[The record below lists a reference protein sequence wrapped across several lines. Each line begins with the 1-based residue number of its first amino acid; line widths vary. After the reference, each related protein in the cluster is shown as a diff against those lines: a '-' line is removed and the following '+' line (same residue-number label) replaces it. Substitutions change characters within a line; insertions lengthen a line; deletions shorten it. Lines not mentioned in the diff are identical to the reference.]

1 MSSTQPMTRFPESIR
16 DKAGQ
21 ADPNWLREQRRHA
34 WELQQAGGLPSRAV
48 HRWRYTDPKLLDPGE
63 RRVFDS
69 QPLRDAGALEGNNA
83 AVEIQRTLEGDAT
96 FRLSREARDAGVLV
110 ADLAT
115 AAHER
120 TEVKRWLGQLVDAE
134 DSVFSAM
141 NAMLWSAG
149 LFLRVPAGANVSLP
163 IRMVV
168 DLDQADGVCFTRSL
182 IFIGENANVTLVD
195 EVNQGS
201 DEGRGLMLHRALELV
216 IGSGAQVRLS
226 SLQDAP
232 RDMTSYNVAKA
243 RIERDADLSYTFG
256 SFGGGIS
263 KSDFTSDLVE
273 RGARVDASGFVF
285 GRERQSFDHHV
296 VQRHEAGETTS
307 KLDVRVALDDRAR
320 SAATGLLW
328 IGPDGAGAEAYQEN
342 HNLLLS
348 ERANANSLPELEIL
362 TDDVRASHGATGG
375 PVDPEQLYY
384 LMTRGLTPREA
395 EAVVVAGFFEPLLS
409 RIPDERVEKHGR
421 ALVQDR
427 LVV

>member
-1 MSSTQPMTRFPESIR
+1 MSSTQPTTKFPEALR

-21 ADPNWLREQRRHA
+21 ADPAWLRQRRSQA
-34 WELQQAGGLPSRAV
+34 WDLQQEAPLPSRAV
-48 HRWRYTDPKLLDPGE
+48 HRWRYTDPKLLAPGE

-69 QPLRDAGALEGNNA
+69 RPLRDAGALEGNDA
-83 AVEIQRTLEGDAT
+83 AVEIRRTLEGDAT
-96 FRLSREARDAGVLV
+96 FRLSQEARDAGVLV
-110 ADLAT
+110 SDLAA

-141 NAMLWSAG
+141 NAALWSGG
-149 LFLRVPAGANVSLP
+149 LFLRVPAGATVSLP
-163 IRMVV
+163 IRMIL

-182 IFIGENANVTLVD
+182 IFIGENANVTLAD
-195 EVNQGS
+195 EVNHDI
-201 DEGRGLMLHRALELV
+201 DEARGLMLHRALELV
-216 IGSGAQVRLS
+216 IGSGAQVRFS

-232 RDMTSYNVAKA
+232 KDMTIYNVGKA
-243 RIERDADLSYTFG
+243 RIERDAALTYIFG
-256 SFGGGIS
+256 SFGGGVS

-273 RGARVDASGFVF
+273 RGASVDASGLVF

-328 IGPDGAGAEAYQEN
+328 IGPEGAGAEAYQEN

-348 ERANANSLPELEIL
+348 ERANAISLPELEIL
-362 TDDVRASHGATGG
+362 TDDVKASHGATGG

-384 LMTRGLTPREA
+384 LMTRGLKPREA
-395 EAVVVAGFFEPLLS
+395 EAIVVAGFFEPLLS
-409 RIPDERVEKHGR
+409 RIPDERLENHGR
-421 ALVQDR
+421 TLVHER
-427 LVV
+427 LSV